1 MNAIPS
7 TMIGQNESINSLNKQ
22 ATISFVYLALI
33 TVLYLCFGLS
43 LPLYLLFV
51 LMAVIFI
58 MPSSYYLG
66 LILMVALTMVF
77 EKFFT
82 LQSLTI
88 GTEIYKLYPIDIIM
102 ALTILAIF
110 IAVKIK
116 KEKIKFLFGW
126 PEKFLAFFLVLA
138 SAYLIRSIFDINAD
152 FSSAFSSF
160 KNYLWYPLIYFL
172 VIYAIQTSQKLKNF
186 IHVILLCGIGIIG
199 FFVYGIINGQGLWT
213 EYNPLSTSGIRLLAG
228 THAFYLCLT
237 FIIALSLLAFKKFK
251 NKNITQA
258 VLWIWALGI
267 VGSMMR
273 HLWLGLGLGIMALFI
288 FLPKENKKKLASYGI
303 KNIAVALTVIV
314 LLILFSNIIISGSI
328 SNDGEIFTSLKNR
341 AVSFMNT
348 SDDTSATWR
357 LDLWRDAKNEWLAN
371 PIWGVGYGKTLSL
384 ETTDWHTFEEVRNI
398 HNSPL
403 AIAVQ
408 MGALGFIAFFLFC
421 LSVVISSFKYIYR
434 NPDLAPYYIG
444 LIAAIVIMG
453 FSTLF
458 QPYLEANFT
467 GIFLWLMLGLLATSR
482 VINSKKST
490 TEIENKINN
499 PDTIIQAKYEDTSS
513 K

>member
-1 MNAIPS
+1 
-7 TMIGQNESINSLNKQ
+7 MIGQNESINSLNKQ

-160 KNYLWYPLIYFL
+160 KN
-172 VIYAIQTSQKLKNF
+172 
-186 IHVILLCGIGIIG
+186 
-199 FFVYGIINGQGLWT
+199 
-213 EYNPLSTSGIRLLAG
+213 
-228 THAFYLCLT
+228 
-237 FIIALSLLAFKKFK
+237 
-251 NKNITQA
+251 
-258 VLWIWALGI
+258 
-267 VGSMMR
+267 
-273 HLWLGLGLGIMALFI
+273 
-288 FLPKENKKKLASYGI
+288 
-303 KNIAVALTVIV
+303 
-314 LLILFSNIIISGSI
+314 
-328 SNDGEIFTSLKNR
+328 
-341 AVSFMNT
+341 
-348 SDDTSATWR
+348 
-357 LDLWRDAKNEWLAN
+357 
-371 PIWGVGYGKTLSL
+371 
-384 ETTDWHTFEEVRNI
+384 
-398 HNSPL
+398 
-403 AIAVQ
+403 
-408 MGALGFIAFFLFC
+408 
-421 LSVVISSFKYIYR
+421 
-434 NPDLAPYYIG
+434 
-444 LIAAIVIMG
+444 
-453 FSTLF
+453 
-458 QPYLEANFT
+458 
-467 GIFLWLMLGLLATSR
+467 
-482 VINSKKST
+482 
-490 TEIENKINN
+490 
-499 PDTIIQAKYEDTSS
+499 
-513 K
+513 